1 MEHTTR
7 FSWKIILGSL
17 AAFALHG
24 CASNAPQMS
33 LLSDQDLC
41 YQYLYIP
48 TNDGRYDNYVYG
60 EVEYRTYYKGLLW
73 CDAFARGQAN
83 NIREASIQRFANR
96 VDFGDFLGQLGDA
109 YGSSQPTTAPVQAP
123 AQAPAQ
129 AVSVPRYPTV
139 KCVEGLPSIFDPQ
152 RVVEFALQSCPI
164 GYTQVGN

>member
-7 FSWKIILGSL
+7 FFWKIILGSL

-73 CDAFARGQAN
+73 CDTFARGQAN
-83 NIREASIQRFANR
+83 NIRETSIQRLANR
-96 VDFGDFLGQLGDA
+96 VDFGDVLGQLGDA
-109 YGSSQPTTAPVQAP
+109 MAQVKPPTAPVQAP
-123 AQAPAQ
+123 AR
-129 AVSVPRYPTV
+129 AVSVPQYPTV
-139 KCVEGLPSIFDPQ
+139 KCVEGRPSIIDPQ
-152 RVVEFALQSCPI
+152 RVVEFASQRCPF